1 MPHFKALMTTIY
13 PVPDIT
19 AAKAWYAAA
28 FGVEPYFDEPFY
40 VGFDVAGY
48 ELGLVPVE
56 PPVHECGNRGAIA
69 YWGSA
74 DAEAAFAH
82 FVAQGATA
90 LDALKEVG
98 GGIKIGA
105 VTDPYGNAIGII
117 ENPNFKK

>member
-48 ELGLVPVE
+48 ELVIGEGVRDLQG
-56 PPVHECGNRGAIA
+56 HGM
-69 YWGSA
+69 
-74 DAEAAFAH
+74 AAPASC
-82 FVAQGATA
+82 A
-90 LDALKEVG
+90 LPL
-98 GGIKIGA
+98 
-105 VTDPYGNAIGII
+105 P
-117 ENPNFKK
+117 